1 MNTPDARGT
10 INELIDAI
18 SERAKLKYD
27 LDDNCTRA
35 FALGY
40 ISVELAH
47 VIECMPDAQRH
58 KMLARLQQ
66 TIENVR
72 EEIAQSV

>member
-1 MNTPDARGT
+1 MNTPDARGAV
-10 INELIDAI
+10 NELIDAI

-27 LDDNCTRA
+27 LDDSCARA

-47 VIECMPDAQRH
+47 VIECMPDYQRD
-58 KMLARLQQ
+58 KVLARLQK